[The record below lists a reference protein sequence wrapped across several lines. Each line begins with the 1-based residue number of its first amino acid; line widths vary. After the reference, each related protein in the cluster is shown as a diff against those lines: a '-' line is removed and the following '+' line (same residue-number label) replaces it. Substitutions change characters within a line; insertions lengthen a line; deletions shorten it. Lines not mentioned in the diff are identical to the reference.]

1 MKTIRLVCLLALV
14 GSMFVAC
21 QKEVLDAS
29 APSTTPSHSA
39 LREEGD
45 CDCVEEYSDEDKVI
59 YEYDRGVKVDVWND
73 ATTVYFKVYRL
84 DPDANNDDQ
93 IGNLEVDGV
102 KEGGDNQNVYEF
114 TKPIGTLQACDKLL
128 TDLTVIGAGGP
139 PIVIEDL
146 SYSIVTLCPPPPVC
160 TYTYDTGFGGTDKGA
175 GKAWW
180 YYYPAGSGV
189 KTIYAGQTK
198 VAGTVTIDAAGN
210 YTISLA
216 PGWSLK
222 DGTTESV
229 KIQGY
234 ITLPASRPAAGL
246 FSGPSSYKGT
256 SLTGSIAPQAFYVIH
271 LDLQYCTLQAP

>member
-1 MKTIRLVCLLALV
+1 MKTIRLLCLITLI
-14 GSMFVAC
+14 GSMFIAC
-21 QKEVLDAS
+21 QKEALDAS
-29 APSTTPSHSA
+29 KPSGSPVHSA
-39 LREEGD
+39 LREADD
-45 CDCVEEYSDEDKVI
+45 CDCVEDYEDSEVNYA
-59 YEYDRGVKVDVWND
+59 YERGVKVDVWND

-84 DPDANNDDQ
+84 DPDANNAIQ

-102 KEGGDNQNVYEF
+102 KEGGDDQNVYEF
-114 TKPIGTLQACDKLL
+114 TKPIGDLKACDELTTLL
-128 TDLTVIGAGGP
+128 NVIGAGGP
-139 PIVIEDL
+139 PIAITLV
-146 SYSIVTLCPPPPVC
+146 YSIVTLCPLPPVC
-160 TYTYDTGFGGTDKGA
+160 VYTYDSGFGGEMKGA

-198 VAGTVTIDAAGN
+198 VAGTVTIDGSGN
-210 YTISLA
+210 YSITLA

-222 DGTTESV
+222 SGETESV

-234 ITLPASRPAAGL
+234 TAVPASRPAAGL

-256 SLTGSIAPQAFYVIH
+256 SLTGTIAPLAFYVIH

>member
-1 MKTIRLVCLLALV
+1 MKTIRFVCLLALV

-29 APSTTPSHSA
+29 APSTTPSRSA
-39 LREEGD
+39 LREAAD
-45 CDCVEEYSDEDKVI
+45 CDCVEDYADSKVT
-59 YEYDRGVKVDVWND
+59 YNYDSGVIVEVWND
-73 ATTVYFKVYRL
+73 ATTVYYKVYRNEEGA
-84 DPDANNDDQ
+84 PNPDQ
-93 IGNLEVDGV
+93 IGNLFVDDV
-102 KEGGDNQNVYEF
+102 VQGGGEDNVYEF
-114 TKPIGTLQACDKLL
+114 TKPVGTLEACDEVTTALRI
-128 TDLTVIGAGGP
+128 VGAGGTP
-139 PIVIEDL
+139 VEVSNI
-146 SYSIVTLCPPPPVC
+146 YKIVTLCPPPPVC
-160 TYTYDTGFGGTDKGA
+160 VYTYDTGFGGEIKGG

-198 VAGTVTIDAAGN
+198 VAGTVVIDAAGN
-210 YTISLA
+210 YTITLA

-222 DGTTESV
+222 TGETESV

-234 ITLPASRPAAGL
+234 DTVPASRPAAGL

-256 SLTGSIAPQAFYVIH
+256 SLTGSIAPKSVYVIH